1 LWRIIGA
8 LLSIL
13 KPDHVVGAAAVIAK
27 LLRSGDNII
36 RGSDYR
42 GKVAAPLE
50 IITKTVKRLDISHAS
65 LNITSWPAKVNEV
78 SSSRK

>member
-1 LWRIIGA
+1 LGRIIGS

-13 KPDHVVGAAAVIAK
+13 KPDHVVGASAVIAK
-27 LLRSGDNII
+27 LLRSGDHII

-42 GKVAAPLE
+42 GKFADPLE
-50 IITKTVKRLDISHAS
+50 IIKKTAKRLDISHAS

-78 SSSRK
+78 CSSRK